1 MKCSVRGTAAFL
13 AIFGFQWAP
22 LEAGAVELT
31 VDPAQSS
38 ISALMG
44 IFPFCSPIC
53 PTESLVF
60 SGTVTADIL
69 VDADPT
75 HGLVISSMQIHS
87 GDIGLSDGLWYIP
100 VSYVIIIGTSTGV
113 LATLETPLI
122 AGTPVALQTSELDL
136 QGSLMTFN
144 QGTVAAEGP
153 ATPIPV
159 IITQDLTIDP
169 LVHTFQ
175 SGGVATA
182 TSIQAGPGVYDI
194 EIEIPVSMMFDLW
207 PNPEPA
213 GFLELDGGSI
223 VLTGT
228 VSVPPI
234 PPLVP
239 VGAPA
244 SLAVAVLIIASAAS
258 ALRKDRG
265 RIGIASSSQV

>member
-1 MKCSVRGTAAFL
+1 MKCSVRGAATFL
-13 AIFGFQWAP
+13 AILGFQWAP

-31 VDPAQSS
+31 VDPAQSL

-44 IFPFCSPIC
+44 VFPFCSPIC

-87 GDIGLSDGLWYIP
+87 ADIGLSDGLWYIP
-100 VSYVIIIGTSTGV
+100 ASYVIITGTSNGV
-113 LATLETPLI
+113 RATLETPLI

-136 QGSLMTFN
+136 QGSLMMFN
-144 QGTVAAEGP
+144 QGTIVGEGP
-153 ATPIPV
+153 PPLPTIL
-159 IITQDLTIDP
+159 TQDLTVDP

-175 SGGVATA
+175 PGDVATA
-182 TSIQAGPGVYDI
+182 TSTQAGPGVYDI

-223 VLTGT
+223 VLAGT

-244 SLAVAVLIIASAAS
+244 SIAVAVLIIASAAS
-258 ALRKDRG
+258 ALKRNPGQTRVAG
-265 RIGIASSSQV
+265 SSQV